1 MARVTLQTIADQVG
15 VSRMTVSNAF
25 SRPDQLSPTLRDK
38 ILAVASE
45 LGYVGPDP
53 AARALARGTT
63 GAVGVLLTESL
74 RNAFN
79 DEVATTFLGAIA
91 EELTPTGLGLT
102 LLTATD
108 REDVVPARDVAM
120 DGAMVYSCDPS
131 SSAVDWL
138 IRRRLPLVF
147 IDQVPAEGIP
157 SVNVDDR
164 PGARAAAQHLVD
176 LGHRRVAVVTSG
188 VRGAHGLLPVGAVV
202 PGAAADAERAA
213 ADDTGAAADGKR
225 AAADDTGAAA
235 DDNGAAVD
243 DTAVIDGYVAQ
254 QRVLGW
260 LDALAPAG
268 ITPPVVR
275 LAHGRPEDGYDG
287 ARLILEQDPR
297 PTAVLCF
304 SDAIAQGVVQ
314 AAHDLG
320 LRVPEDLSVVG
331 FDDSPLAARM
341 RPPLTTVR
349 QDVLAKGR
357 AAAAALTRA
366 IAEARAGAAPTPEQV
381 LIPADLIVR
390 ESTAPPPGTAPLA

>member
-38 ILAVASE
+38 ILAVASD

-74 RNAFN
+74 RDAFN

-102 LLTATD
+102 LLTATARD
-108 REDVVPARDVAM
+108 DVIPARDVAM
-120 DGAMVYSCDPS
+120 DGAMVYSCDPT

-147 IDQVPAEGIP
+147 IDQLPAAGIP

-176 LGHRRVAVVTSG
+176 LGHRRIAVVTSG
-188 VRGAHGLLPVGAVV
+188 VRGAHGLLPVGSVI
-202 PGAAADAERAA
+202 P
-213 ADDTGAAADGKR
+213 
-225 AAADDTGAAA
+225 
-235 DDNGAAVD
+235 GAAVD
-243 DTAVIDGYVAQ
+243 EDSAVIDGYVAQ
-254 QRVLGW
+254 QRILGW
-260 LDALAPAG
+260 LDALTPAD

-287 ARLILEQDPR
+287 ARLLLESDPR

-304 SDAIAQGVVQ
+304 SDAIAQGVIQ
-314 AAHDLG
+314 AALDLG

-341 RPPLTTVR
+341 RPGLTTVR

-366 IAEARAGAAPTPEQV
+366 IAETRAGAEVTPDHL

-390 ESTAPPPGTAPLA
+390 ESTAPPA

>member
-74 RNAFN
+74 RYAFN

-91 EELTPTGLGLT
+91 EELAPTGLALT
-102 LLTATD
+102 LLTAAARD
-108 REDVVPARDVAM
+108 DVVPARDVAM
-120 DGAMVYSCDPS
+120 DGAMVYSCDPAS
-131 SSAVDWL
+131 TAVDWL
-138 IRRRLPLVF
+138 IRRRIPLVF
-147 IDQVPAEGIP
+147 IDQVPADGIP
-157 SVNVDDR
+157 CVNVADR

-176 LGHRRVAVVTSG
+176 LGHRRVAFVTSG
-188 VRGAHGLLPVGAVV
+188 VRGAHGLLPAGSVI
-202 PGAAADAERAA
+202 P
-213 ADDTGAAADGKR
+213 
-225 AAADDTGAAA
+225 
-235 DDNGAAVD
+235 GAAVD
-243 DTAVIDGYVAQ
+243 EDAAVIDGYVAQ
-254 QRVLGW
+254 QRILGW
-260 LDALAPAG
+260 LDALTPAG

-275 LAHGRPEDGYDG
+275 LTHGQPEDGYDG
-287 ARLILEQDPR
+287 AKVLLTQDPR
-297 PTAVLCF
+297 PTAILCF

-341 RPPLTTVR
+341 RPGLTTVR

-366 IAEARAGAAPTPEQV
+366 IAETRAGTEPTAEQILV
-381 LIPADLIVR
+381 PADLIVR
-390 ESTAPPPGTAPLA
+390 ESTAPPS